1 MADCDNGGRQAP
13 AACRRMNC
21 RSANERAD
29 EMVPLG
35 LANFLLE
42 ATCAA
47 YRGTLHSGNCAEK
60 SALEGWISLVR
71 GSQRVTSKAA

>member
-21 RSANERAD
+21 RSASERAD

-35 LANFLLE
+35 LANFCSKPRVLL
-42 ATCAA
+42 TVVHF
-47 YRGTLHSGNCAEK
+47 TLAIVPK
-60 SALEGWISLVR
+60 YLPW
-71 GSQRVTSKAA
+71 RVEYLWYAVVNM